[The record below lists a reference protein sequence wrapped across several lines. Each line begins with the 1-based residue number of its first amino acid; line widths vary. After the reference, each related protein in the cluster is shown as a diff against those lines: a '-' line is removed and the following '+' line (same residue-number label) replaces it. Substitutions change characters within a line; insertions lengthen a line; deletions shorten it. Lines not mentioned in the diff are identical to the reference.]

1 MLPTYSLCKVAAE
14 AVARFGAR
22 HWRLP
27 TTIARLSVPYG
38 ENGGWPAYHLEM
50 MKSGV
55 PIPVSPGAPDRFNP
69 IHEDDLV
76 RMVPRLLEVAS
87 VPATIVN
94 WAGSEPASIED
105 WCNFMSE
112 LTGLEPRFETT
123 DRTIGSVVADTT
135 RMHELIG
142 ATEVGWRDGIRR
154 MVESRRPELLR

>member
-1 MLPTYSLCKVAAE
+1 
-14 AVARFGAR
+14 
-22 HWRLP
+22 
-27 TTIARLSVPYG
+27 
-38 ENGGWPAYHLEM
+38 
-50 MKSGV
+50 
-55 PIPVSPGAPDRFNP
+55 
-69 IHEDDLV
+69 
-76 RMVPRLLEVAS
+76 VAS